1 MLIDCVYSGKFHQMK
16 ENTTIIRLF
25 EITGDRE
32 FLSGNEYG
40 RSVFQQ
46 LQQLIIPSPERSIF
60 GISLAGIK
68 ATDAS
73 FPRESVIALVKLL
86 SGEAG
91 IFLKDFTSK
100 DLIDNWDYAA
110 KAKNQPVIIIH
121 NTGYQ
126 VIGPELNE
134 GMKELLDFVMTEKIV
149 TTSKVSKKFDISAPN
164 ASAKLKKLHTMGL
177 IMGAKEVAETGG
189 LEYVYKAIREKN

>member
-1 MLIDCVYSGKFHQMK
+1 MK
-16 ENTTIIRLF
+16 ENSTTIINLS

-32 FLSGNEYG
+32 FLSGNEFG

-46 LQQLIIPSPERSIF
+46 LQQVIIPSPGRSVF

-73 FPRESVIALVKLL
+73 FPRESVIALIKLL

-110 KAKNQPVIIIH
+110 KAKNQPVIIIQD
-121 NTGYQ
+121 TGYQ
-126 VIGPELNE
+126 VIGPDLNE
-134 GMKELLDFVMTEKIV
+134 GMKELLDFVMAEKIV
-149 TTSKVSKKFDISAPN
+149 TTSKVAKKFDISAQN
-164 ASAKLKKLHTMGL
+164 ASAKLKKLHTLGL
-177 IMGAKEVAETGG
+177 ILGAKEVAETGG
-189 LEYVYKAIREKN
+189 LEYVYKAIK